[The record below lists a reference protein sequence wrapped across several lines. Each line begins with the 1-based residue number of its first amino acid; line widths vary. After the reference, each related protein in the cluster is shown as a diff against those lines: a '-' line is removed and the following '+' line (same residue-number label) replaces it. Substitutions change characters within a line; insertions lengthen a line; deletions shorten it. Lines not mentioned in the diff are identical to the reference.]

1 MYFVTRKDSRK
12 VQQISNNGKVAVA
25 IDHDCP
31 VWDDLQKL
39 KYIKGTG
46 TATLIEDPDE
56 MQKAFGL
63 LMQKFPF
70 FENLPGE
77 PSDFVGIKVELKEV
91 LVTDNTISFAHT
103 EVVSY

>member
-1 MYFVTRKDSRK
+1 
-12 VQQISNNGKVAVA
+12 
-25 IDHDCP
+25 
-31 VWDDLQKL
+31 
-39 KYIKGTG
+39 
-46 TATLIEDPDE
+46 

-77 PSDFVGIKVELKEV
+77 PSDFVAIKVELKEV

-103 EVVSY
+103 EKVTY